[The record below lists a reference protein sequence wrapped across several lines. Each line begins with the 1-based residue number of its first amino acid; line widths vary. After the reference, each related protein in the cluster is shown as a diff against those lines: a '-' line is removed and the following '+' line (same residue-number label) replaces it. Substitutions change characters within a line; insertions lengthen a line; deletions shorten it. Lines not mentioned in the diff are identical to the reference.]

1 MHSVEKRI
9 VADCDDAVIC
19 ADRGGIIRLWNTG
32 AERMLGHAASEAVG
46 QSLDLIIPK
55 KHRARHWE
63 GYDRVMETG
72 ETAYAGS
79 LLAVPALRSDGSRI
93 SVEFTVTLVWD
104 ESGSVEGIAAIMRDV
119 TERRAS
125 QKALQRELVELRERV
140 AAFDRAHDSTGAAP
154 AD

>member
-1 MHSVEKRI
+1 MSSVEKRI
-9 VADCDDAVIC
+9 VDGSDDAIIL
-19 ADRGGIIRLWNTG
+19 ADRDGIIRLWNAA

-46 QSLDLIIPK
+46 RSLDLIIPE

-93 SVEFTVTLVWD
+93 SVEFSVTLVQN
-104 ESGSVEGIAAIMRDV
+104 ETGYVEGIAAIMRDV
-119 TERRAS
+119 SERRA
-125 QKALQRELVELRERV
+125 ADRAAQRELAELRERV
-140 AAFDRAHDSTGAAP
+140 ATTGATS
-154 AD
+154 